1 MADFQFRIIVYLVGF
16 VIVSAVVWKT
26 ITYIED
32 VGYQRA
38 TNHYETIIQESAKV
52 SLLKERELQTKV
64 NEAIQRSAE
73 REKQHRVEVSILESN
88 ARRLRNDISEF
99 KRRLP
104 TVSGNACIEAADTV
118 ADIYAECI
126 GAYQSMAQAADG
138 HANDARTCA
147 EAWPK

>member
-1 MADFQFRIIVYLVGF
+1 MIEYRLIAYVVGF
-16 VIVSAVVWKT
+16 VASIALVWKLV
-26 ITYIED
+26 TYFED

-38 TNHYETIIQESAKV
+38 KNHYEALIDKAAKD
-52 SLLKERELQTKV
+52 SLVKERELQSKV
-64 NEAIQRSAE
+64 DEANKRSAE
-73 REKQHRVEVSILESN
+73 REKQHRVEVSVLESN
-88 ARRLRNDISEF
+88 ARRLQYDIADF

-104 TVSGNACIEAADTV
+104 ALSGTSCIEAADTV

-147 EAWPK
+147 EAWPE

>member
-1 MADFQFRIIVYLVGF
+1 MSEFRLIAYVVGF
-16 VIVSAVVWKT
+16 IAAMALVWKLV
-26 ITYIED
+26 TYFDD

-38 TNHYETIIQESAKV
+38 KNHYEALIDEAAKA
-52 SLLKERELQTKV
+52 SLLKERELQAKV
-64 NEAIQRSAE
+64 DDANKRSAD
-73 REKQHRVEVSILESN
+73 REKQHRVEVSVLESN
-88 ARRLRNDISEF
+88 ARRLQYDISEY

-104 TVSGNACIEAADTV
+104 TVAGNACIEAADTI

-126 GAYQSMAQAADG
+126 GAYQSMAQTADG

>member
-1 MADFQFRIIVYLVGF
+1 MSEFRLIAYVVGF
-16 VIVSAVVWKT
+16 IAAMALVWKLV
-26 ITYIED
+26 TYFED

-38 TNHYETIIQESAKV
+38 KNHYEALIADAAKA
-52 SLLKERELQTKV
+52 SLVKERELQAKV
-64 NEAIQRSAE
+64 DDANKRSVE
-73 REKQHRVEVSILESN
+73 REKQHRVEVSVLESN

-104 TVSGNACIEAADTV
+104 TVAGNSCIEAADTV

>member
-1 MADFQFRIIVYLVGF
+1 MIEYRLIAYVVGF
-16 VIVSAVVWKT
+16 LASIALVWKLV
-26 ITYIED
+26 TYFED

-38 TNHYETIIQESAKV
+38 KNHYEALIDKAAKD
-52 SLLKERELQTKV
+52 SLVT
-64 NEAIQRSAE
+64 E
-73 REKQHRVEVSILESN
+73 REKQHRVEVSVLESN
-88 ARRLRNDISEF
+88 AMRLQYDIADF

-104 TVSGNACIEAADTV
+104 ALSGASCIEAADTV

>member
-1 MADFQFRIIVYLVGF
+1 MSEFRLIAYVVGF
-16 VIVSAVVWKT
+16 VASMALVWKLV
-26 ITYIED
+26 TYFED

-38 TNHYETIIQESAKV
+38 KNHYEALIADAAKA
-52 SLLKERELQTKV
+52 SLVKERELQAKV
-64 NEAIQRSAE
+64 DDANKRSAE

-104 TVSGNACIEAADTV
+104 TVSGSACIEAADTV